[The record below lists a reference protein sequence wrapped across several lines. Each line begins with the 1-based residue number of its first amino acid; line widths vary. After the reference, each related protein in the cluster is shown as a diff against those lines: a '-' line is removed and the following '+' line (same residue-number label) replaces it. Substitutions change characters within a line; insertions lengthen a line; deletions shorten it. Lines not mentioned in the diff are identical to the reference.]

1 MSGLDFMAEI
11 KLAVDVGGSL
21 TKSVYSYKL
30 DQGSSYGA
38 RQYLLFEPQVESIS
52 ASRFNHYYQLKGS
65 LGAPK
70 LENNAWL
77 IMGERYVVVGSLAKE
92 FDPED
97 RLRDYKYELAIYK
110 VLAAVGII
118 VRKHGLKP
126 KSLQVK
132 LGVLLPWNEYND
144 RSLFAQRLR
153 QLGESYCFQK
163 DLQLSLKFSQIE
175 VRPEGFGLF
184 QAFYR
189 TVRTT
194 KQENF
199 ITEGRQGILMLGHR
213 NVTGLYFE
221 QGRLVAGDSPLL
233 GFSDL
238 CDRVV
243 ELSSRSN
250 REQVALAI
258 SQTISEPKN
267 FYSFVPYKDGT
278 FPKRWQLKKTYPI
291 WEQMPLIKALSPTKE
306 PELHKA
312 EVQRIADAIRQ
323 ATEEYW
329 MKLAKWLGKIFA
341 QSLDGVVVSGGTQLF
356 LEPKLE
362 NYFNCVE
369 VFQTY
374 SCPDVK
380 SINDYHGQFGLERVT
395 SGNMTPIYNRR
406 TLLYRYD
413 ELAKAFNLA
422 KSSHLME
429 RLLDVYELH
438 WKL

>member
-1 MSGLDFMAEI
+1 
-11 KLAVDVGGSL
+11 
-21 TKSVYSYKL
+21 
-30 DQGSSYGA
+30 
-38 RQYLLFEPQVESIS
+38 
-52 ASRFNHYYQLKGS
+52 
-65 LGAPK
+65 
-70 LENNAWL
+70 
-77 IMGERYVVVGSLAKE
+77 
-92 FDPED
+92 
-97 RLRDYKYELAIYK
+97 
-110 VLAAVGII
+110 
-118 VRKHGLKP
+118 
-126 KSLQVK
+126 VK
-132 LGVLLPWNEYND
+132 FY
-144 RSLFAQRLR
+144 
-153 QLGESYCFQK
+153 
-163 DLQLSLKFSQIE
+163 QIE

-221 QGRLVAGDSPLL
+221 QGRLVTGDSPLL

-258 SQTISEPKN
+258 SQSISEPKN
-267 FYSFVPYKDGT
+267 FYSFVSYKDET
-278 FPKRWQLKKTYPI
+278 FPKRWQLKKTYPT
-291 WEQMPLIKALSPTKE
+291 WEQMPLIKALSPAKE
-306 PELHKA
+306 PELHSS
-312 EVQRIADAIRQ
+312 EVQRIANAIRQ
-323 ATEEYW
+323 ATDEYW
-329 MKLAKWLGKIFA
+329 MKLAKWLGKVFP
-341 QSLDGVVVSGGTQLF
+341 QDLDGVVVSGGTQLF

-369 VFQTY
+369 VFQNY
-374 SCPDVK
+374 VCPDVK
-380 SINDYHGQFGLERVT
+380 SLNNSQWKIDFERVT
-395 SGNMTPIYNRR
+395 SGKMTAIYNRR
-406 TLLYRYD
+406 NLHYRYD
-413 ELAKAFNLA
+413 ELAEAFKLS

>member
-1 MSGLDFMAEI
+1 MAEI

-38 RQYLLFEPQVESIS
+38 RQYLLFEPHVESVS
-52 ASRFNHYYQLKGS
+52 AFRFNDYYQLKGS

-97 RLRDYKYELAIYK
+97 RLRDFKYELAIYK

-118 VRKHGLKP
+118 VKKHGLKP

-132 LGVLLPWNEYND
+132 LAVLLPWNEYND

-163 DLQLSLKFSQIE
+163 DLQLSVKFNLIE

-221 QGRLVAGDSPLL
+221 QGRLVVGDSPLL

-258 SQTISEPKN
+258 SQSISEPKN
-267 FYSFVPYKDGT
+267 FYSFVSYKDET
-278 FPKRWQLKKTYPI
+278 FPKRWQLKKTYPT
-291 WEQMPLIKALSPTKE
+291 WEQMPSIKALSPAKE
-306 PELHKA
+306 PELHSS
-312 EVQRIADAIRQ
+312 EVQRIANAIRQ
-323 ATEEYW
+323 ATDEYW
-329 MKLAKWLGKIFA
+329 MKLAKWLGKVFP
-341 QSLDGVVVSGGTQLF
+341 QDLDGVVVSGGTQLF

-369 VFQTY
+369 VFQNY
-374 SCPDVK
+374 VCPDVK
-380 SINDYHGQFGLERVT
+380 SLNNSQWKIDFERVT
-395 SGNMTPIYNRR
+395 SGKMTAIYNRR
-406 TLLYRYD
+406 NLHYRYD
-413 ELAKAFNLA
+413 ELAEAFKLS